1 MGKQVLRFG
10 VTRRAATLLAVAAAA
25 ALAVPTAASAEPA
38 PPAAELP
45 SLFLPT
51 PDQPLPDY
59 AQIEALASFAPAIM
73 GAAAGPTDVAAGP
86 QADLLAQARALLEN
100 SALPDQVKSTL
111 EAVITF
117 LDGSGG
123 GGPAIPENGP
133 VISQFLYPT
142 IGKGCISDTAD
153 SVGTAL
159 AVPGPATLPPPGPA
173 AGQAGFV
180 FTALGTEPIAE
191 KQEAP
196 LTVTWLNLDNRRTG
210 TQDLT
215 GASKIN
221 PDGPATISA
230 IADTGAG
237 RVLAVISGSITT
249 QSKEDPA
256 AAPRTCGFLPTIG
269 TFYVG

>member
-10 VTRRAATLLAVAAAA
+10 VSRRAVTAVAVAAAA
-25 ALAVPTAASAEPA
+25 ALAVPTSASAEPA
-38 PPAAELP
+38 PPELP
-45 SLFLPT
+45 ALILPT

-59 AQIEALASFAPAIM
+59 AEVEALASFAPAIL
-73 GAAAGPTDVAAGP
+73 GAAAGPADAPAGP
-86 QADLLAQARALLEN
+86 QAEILAQARALLAN
-100 SALPDQVKSTL
+100 SGLPDNVKSTL

-123 GGPAIPENGP
+123 GGPALPPPDGP
-133 VISQFLYPT
+133 VIAQFLYPT

-180 FTALGTEPIAE
+180 FTALGTAPIAE
-191 KQEAP
+191 KQESP
-196 LTVTWLNLDNRRTG
+196 LTATWLNLDNRRSG
-210 TQDLT
+210 TVDLT
-215 GASKIN
+215 GASRIN

-230 IADTGAG
+230 IADTGPG
-237 RVLAVISGSITT
+237 RVLSVISGSITT
-249 QSKEDPA
+249 QSKEDPS
-256 AAPRTCGFLPTIG
+256 AAPRTCSFLPTIG
-269 TFYVG
+269 TFFVA